1 MSHGCRLQVVA
12 RNLLSTAMLAGSL
25 AAGGCWTEGGRG
37 YSNDS
42 YTYISREWEPKT
54 ISVIDTRT
62 GQAVWS
68 YEVPVGRQLIMEFF
82 QGGSGDATLP
92 DRLHWGD
99 RDAGTLFGLPE
110 NSVNVPSAS
119 ARRVDMKL
127 RPVPEAE
134 KIATSSAPAAAHNGQ

>member
-12 RNLLSTAMLAGSL
+12 RNLLSAAMLAGSL

-68 YEVPVGRQLIMEFF
+68 YEVPVGRQLMMEFF
-82 QGGSGDATLP
+82 AGGGTVPGMP
-92 DRLHWGD
+92 DELKWSD
-99 RDAGTLFGLPE
+99 YPAGMRFGLLD
-110 NSVNVPSAS
+110 NSVSVPSANV
-119 ARRVDMKL
+119 RRVDMKL